1 MDNLICSSFPPGLC
15 ILPINFSALSWK
27 KVSLARKMAIEIVFW
42 SGKQRFYPSRDLIFE
57 NLKNKKWYE
66 KIFCASRSRQNGWF
80 SIFDF
85 VWPRPDLPPH
95 MKVLIIDIMVEYKK

>member
-1 MDNLICSSFPPGLC
+1 MRRGL
-15 ILPINFSALSWK
+15 
-27 KVSLARKMAIEIVFW
+27 VKMGEW
-42 SGKQRFYPSRDLIFE
+42 
-57 NLKNKKWYE
+57 
-66 KIFCASRSRQNGWF
+66 